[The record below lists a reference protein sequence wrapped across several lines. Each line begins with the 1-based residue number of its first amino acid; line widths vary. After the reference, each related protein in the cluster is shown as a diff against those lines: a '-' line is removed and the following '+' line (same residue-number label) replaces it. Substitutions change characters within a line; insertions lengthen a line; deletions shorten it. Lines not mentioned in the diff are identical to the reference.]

1 MHRFYLLSDSL
12 ENLTEEEEFLTT
24 AKRFADYLRDHPPTQ
39 GCLVE
44 SWYQDYALQ
53 YAKHGTYAGKHGRS
67 ISFLIHLY
75 VMTKDIE
82 YLDLANNM
90 ADEAVAKLYYHGLFR
105 GHPAKPYYEATDG
118 VGFLLYSLLQLSQV
132 LKNPQDIL
140 AKREIM
146 LNQGGTRETIIDLDN
161 W

>member
-1 MHRFYLLSDSL
+1 
-12 ENLTEEEEFLTT
+12 
-24 AKRFADYLRDHPPTQ
+24 
-39 GCLVE
+39 
-44 SWYQDYALQ
+44 
-53 YAKHGTYAGKHGRS
+53 
-67 ISFLIHLY
+67 
-75 VMTKDIE
+75 MTKDIE
-82 YLDLANNM
+82 YLDLASNM